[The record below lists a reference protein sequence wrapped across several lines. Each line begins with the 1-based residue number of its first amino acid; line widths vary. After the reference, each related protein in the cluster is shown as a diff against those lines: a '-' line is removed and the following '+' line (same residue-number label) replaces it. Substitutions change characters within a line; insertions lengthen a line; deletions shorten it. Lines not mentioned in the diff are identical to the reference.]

1 MIAYIQGILTE
12 KTPTYAV
19 LDSAGVG
26 FMLNIS
32 LNTYSQLPD
41 IQQTCKLYTHLSIKE
56 DAHTLYAFH
65 SVSERQLFRLL
76 IGVSGVG
83 ANTARMILSAINPK
97 DLVAYISSGNANVL
111 QSIKGIGSKTAQRI
125 IIELKDKVLKTD
137 IEMSDAFVL
146 TNNTYAEEALSALT
160 LLGFSK
166 QAAGKAVEKIIKSS
180 SQTLSVEEIIKQSL
194 KIL

>member
-76 IGVSGVG
+76 IDRKSTRL
-83 ANTARMILSAINPK
+83 NSSHQI
-97 DLVAYISSGNANVL
+97 ISYAVFC
-111 QSIKGIGSKTAQRI
+111 
-125 IIELKDKVLKTD
+125 LK
-137 IEMSDAFVL
+137 
-146 TNNTYAEEALSALT
+146 
-160 LLGFSK
+160 
-166 QAAGKAVEKIIKSS
+166 
-180 SQTLSVEEIIKQSL
+180 
-194 KIL
+194 

>member
-1 MIAYIQGILTE
+1 
-12 KTPTYAV
+12 
-19 LDSAGVG
+19 
-26 FMLNIS
+26 
-32 LNTYSQLPD
+32 
-41 IQQTCKLYTHLSIKE
+41 
-56 DAHTLYAFH
+56 
-65 SVSERQLFRLL
+65 
-76 IGVSGVG
+76 
-83 ANTARMILSAINPK
+83 MILSAINPK

-146 TNNTYAEEALSALT
+146 TQHLCRRSFIGTNAFR
-160 LLGFSK
+160 FSK